1 MRPEK
6 PHRKQIKINYE
17 VQFSI
22 KAILKDKIK
31 KNKKS
36 KSNQI
41 NLSNSCNKL

>member
-31 KNKKS
+31 KIIIKNKKKS
-36 KSNQI
+36 KSN
-41 NLSNSCNKL
+41 